1 MNDLPEKGWAGYGS
15 PSHPLT
21 PRLRMK
27 PYPNRTGVCIHE
39 IHAEI
44 AECRLEREGV
54 LPELLAYIVGIGAS
68 ARG

>member
-1 MNDLPEKGWAGYGS
+1 MNYDEPIWRGYGS

-44 AECRLEREGV
+44 ADYRLAYDGIK
-54 LPELLAYIVGIGAS
+54 PQLLAYLRGIGEQAK
-68 ARG
+68 